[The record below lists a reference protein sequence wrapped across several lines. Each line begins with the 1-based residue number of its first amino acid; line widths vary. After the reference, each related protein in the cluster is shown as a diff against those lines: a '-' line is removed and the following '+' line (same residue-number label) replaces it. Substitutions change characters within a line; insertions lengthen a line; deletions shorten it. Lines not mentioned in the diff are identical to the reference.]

1 MAKLKG
7 IEKLDRIMTEFVEQ
21 FGCTAEL
28 DKEFC
33 YWHEDELVNYTL
45 VISKLIDTTW
55 KEYVLKTF
63 NYKIEN
69 IFMFSILHEIGHHF
83 TMDDFPKR
91 QLNFENRKV
100 KKIEKALENSNSDE
114 LDKKLNFEYFDMPME
129 KVATKWAVNYYKKHR
144 LEINNFWKK
153 FNKELKNFY
162 KVNGLK

>member
-1 MAKLKG
+1 
-7 IEKLDRIMTEFVEQ
+7 
-21 FGCTAEL
+21 
-28 DKEFC
+28 
-33 YWHEDELVNYTL
+33 
-45 VISKLIDTTW
+45 
-55 KEYVLKTF
+55 
-63 NYKIEN
+63 
-69 IFMFSILHEIGHHF
+69 
-83 TMDDFPKR
+83 MDDFPKR

-100 KKIEKALENSNSDE
+100 KKIEKALEKSDSDE